1 MLLATLVL
9 AAPLNAQQAAVLP
22 ERLMIGPEE
31 YLKGPQPFPVNL
43 ASTSTRLDT
52 VRAQN
57 LAPRDWGMANAR
69 PCRAVAISDTTGWK
83 REGGRL
89 LPDGF
94 APDSTFRA
102 YHGGLQWKSK
112 DLAISVLN
120 NWWGVVYDGGYLTS
134 CRVNARAGEYI
145 VRETRTATGFEFTAF
160 PWDPRWGPSS
170 GIVAQAPTED
180 GLRVLWTAFMTMLP
194 PRCAYMT
201 GGPVQDPRAPPC

>member
-1 MLLATLVL
+1 MARRTLRTSARDLLLIVALVL
-9 AAPLNAQQAAVLP
+9 SCSRTARAGDVDAARKLFADGVKLYQQ
-22 ERLMIGPEE
+22 G
-31 YLKGPQPFPVNL
+31 
-43 ASTSTRLDT
+43 D
-52 VRAQN
+52 
-57 LAPRDWGMANAR
+57 
-69 PCRAVAISDTTGWK
+69 
-83 REGGRL
+83 
-89 LPDGF
+89 
-94 APDSTFRA
+94 
-102 YHGGLQWKSK
+102 
-112 DLAISVLN
+112 
-120 NWWGVVYDGGYLTS
+120 YDGGYLTS